1 MLCYAITKCFQK
13 NVDNDIFITKK
24 MTKKNYVTIWTQPNV
39 LLTVANAIGKKIAHA
54 VVNSVD
60 NGVVNGI
67 VNVDNAVVNAV
78 DNTISTILALK
89 IFLFWRIRTRS
100 DRVQIAFRSRSKR

>member
-24 MTKKNYVTIWTQPNV
+24 MTKKNCVTIWTQPNV

-54 VVNSVD
+54 VVNGVV
-60 NGVVNGI
+60 NGVVN
-67 VNVDNAVVNAV
+67 VDNAV

-89 IFLFWRIRTRS
+89 IFLFWRLRTRS
-100 DRVQIAFRSRSKR
+100 DRVQSIDFSVENVGDCCQR